1 MLGSGDRRRWVA
13 AWHVPL
19 NVAAMHVSGVLLLI
33 GMHLLPVVSTQTYGQ
48 EIALMIW
55 VLMLH
60 VGVQIPAGL
69 LASRWAA
76 QGQVLG
82 AGLAAWGGAT
92 GALGAWWLVLGRG
105 ASAWGF
111 WWQSWGC
118 LCVSLSVYV
127 WLCTLRRSTFRR
139 FTGWVVWH
147 VETVVIWALL
157 RPSRRG
163 PR

>member
-1 MLGSGDRRRWVA
+1 
-13 AWHVPL
+13 
-19 NVAAMHVSGVLLLI
+19 MHVSGVLLLV

-48 EIALMIW
+48 EFALMLW

-60 VGVQIPAGL
+60 VGVQIPVGL

-76 QGQVLG
+76 QGHVLG
-82 AGLAAWGGAT
+82 AGLAAWEGAT
-92 GALGAWWLVLGRG
+92 VAVWGFWLLVSRDPVG
-105 ASAWGF
+105 WDF

-118 LCVSLSVYV
+118 LCVSLSAYV

-147 VETVVIWALL
+147 VGTVAVWALL
-157 RPSRRG
+157 RPPRRG